1 MNNDDKKIKKAFIM
15 SVIALIVVGIV
26 FVITM
31 CVSLIQLGKATDA
44 QAIKYDMNCLT
55 QPIEKPLTECKK

>member
-1 MNNDDKKIKKAFIM
+1 MNEDKRIKKAFII
-15 SVIALIVVGIV
+15 SAISLIITGII
-26 FVITM
+26 FVITI
-31 CVSLIQLGKATDA
+31 VSSLSQIGKATDA